1 MNIPEELLP
10 VVEWWE
16 TSGRKTVAICTLALV
31 AAAGYFGWKYKTEK
45 ERFAAGDAVISA
57 YGTEALEKAVRDFGG
72 TAAGPA
78 LKQRLAKSYFDDERY
93 EEALAIYEE
102 LKTAPVCG
110 YEDVPAVGAAEC
122 LEALGRYAEAGK
134 EYAEFIEAKP
144 KSSLVLQARAGDARV
159 TALLGDKAG
168 ALEKLDN
175 MEKDFAG
182 SDAAKRRIEK
192 VRDAVKRMKS
202 AGKTSAEAK

>member
-45 ERFAAGDAVISA
+45 ERFAAGDAVIAA
-57 YGTEALEKAVRDFGG
+57 YGT
-72 TAAGPA
+72 
-78 LKQRLAKSYFDDERY
+78 
-93 EEALAIYEE
+93 
-102 LKTAPVCG
+102 VCG
-110 YEDVPAVGAAEC
+110 YEDVPAVGSAEC